1 MLAVLAARPHV
12 PAPEDEPE
20 PGHAPPLTAPK
31 RPAPAPLDEP
41 EPGHVPVAPMKRPP
55 PAPPPRAVP
64 QGPVPWPTRP
74 DEILPDQSVGHGA
87 SVPGSTAPPP
97 PPGPAA
103 PVALGPAVVPASG
116 PHPRRT
122 TFDLWLDGRV
132 LVDRDL
138 SGEARL
144 RWLLAGLDHRPTEWL
159 RLYGAVEL
167 ESGTTF
173 GLEQLHV
180 GLTPDPAIGLRAG
193 LLLLPLGITNLHH
206 NPTTYLTVD
215 RPLTDLLIIPTTW
228 RELGVELFGELGG
241 ALRYQLQLVSG
252 LDATGFAAQAP
263 LAGGRGNGRTV
274 AMHDPAFVGRLELAV
289 GGLTVGGSGY
299 YGAADAGHPELDGVR
314 VGVGEGDVSF
324 RGAGFELRA
333 QFAELFIV
341 DSWKVNDY
349 LGLLGQDAVPAR
361 GRGLYALVGYD
372 LLQLADPP
380 TTQALV
386 VFAGYENVNPR
397 SRMSVYNYNP
407 PTITGPGEL
416 SPAAPSSAKSIV
428 RGGFCYR
435 PLSWLAVKGDI
446 QYALAGTTA
455 MPVTPTPAMGAPGTP
470 VPLSDDL
477 AAASRARTLFGLALA
492 LAF

>member
-1 MLAVLAARPHV
+1 MLVVLAARPHA

-20 PGHAPPLTAPK
+20 PGRGPALTPPK
-31 RPAPAPLDEP
+31 RPVPVPAPVDEP
-41 EPGHVPVAPMKRPP
+41 EPGHVPIAPAPAKR
-55 PAPPPRAVP
+55 PAPPPPPPPVP
-64 QGPVPWPTRP
+64 QGPVPWPTAREGVVP
-74 DEILPDQSVGHGA
+74 AGA
-87 SVPGSTAPPP
+87 
-97 PPGPAA
+97 PAA
-103 PVALGPAVVPASG
+103 PLSAGGAPASAVAVPAAG
-116 PHPRRT
+116 APATPGPRRT

-132 LVDRDL
+132 LVDGDV
-138 SGEARL
+138 SAQARL

-159 RLYGAVEL
+159 RFYGAVEL

-180 GLTPDPAIGLRAG
+180 GLTPHPAIGLRAG

-228 RELGVELFGELGG
+228 RELGVELFGELAPG
-241 ALRYQLQLVSG
+241 LRYQLQVVSG
-252 LDATGFAAQAP
+252 LDATKFAAQAP

-274 AMHDPAFVGRLELAV
+274 AVQDAAFVGRLEVEAS
-289 GGLTVGGSGY
+289 GLTVGGGGY

-314 VGVGEGDVSF
+314 VGVAEGDVAV
-324 RGAGFELRA
+324 RGGGFELRG

-361 GRGLYALVGYD
+361 GRGFYASLAYD
-372 LLQLADPP
+372 LLHLADPP
-380 TTQALV
+380 TTQQLLV
-386 VFAGYENVNPR
+386 FGGYENVNPR
-397 SRMSVYNYNP
+397 SRMSAYNYNP
-407 PTITGPGEL
+407 PAITGPGEL
-416 SPAAPSSAKSIV
+416 SPSAPSPAKSLV

-435 PLSWLAVKGDI
+435 PWAWLAFKGDI
-446 QYALAGTTA
+446 QYGLAGTSA
-455 MPVTPTPAMGAPGTP
+455 MPVTPMPAATAVGMP
-470 VPLSDDL
+470 VPLSEDL
-477 AAASRARTLFGLALA
+477 ARASRARTLVGFALA